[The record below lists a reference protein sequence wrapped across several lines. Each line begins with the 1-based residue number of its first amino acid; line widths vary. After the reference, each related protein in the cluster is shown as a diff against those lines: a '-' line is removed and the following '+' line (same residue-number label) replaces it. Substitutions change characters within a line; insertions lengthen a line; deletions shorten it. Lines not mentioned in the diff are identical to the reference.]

1 MSENWTRLEDKA
13 FPFIHIPGRS
23 AKPRQR
29 GLPIMADKG
38 LPLAYLDDVLDMAGD
53 YVDWL
58 KIGISSP
65 RIYSRDHL
73 RKKIEICHK
82 HDVRVFIAGDVTEMA
97 VMQGVMDSYFKE
109 CCDLGADG
117 VEIASAQ
124 IYIELRQ
131 KAALVRQAAATGLN
145 VIAEIG
151 KKGKAIWETT
161 PTTYFS
167 KEIKMLQD
175 AGAYKV
181 LIQGE
186 GVLEDVPQILEKPLL
201 ELASRHDINDIIFQA
216 KDNRAH
222 AWLIMNFGPE
232 VNMDVESNQI
242 VVVELCRR
250 GIRKRGLFGLIGTSA
265 VETE

>member
-1 MSENWTRLEDKA
+1 MKENWNRLEDKA
-13 FPFIHIPGRS
+13 FSFIQIPGRS

-29 GLPIMADKG
+29 GLTIMADKG
-38 LPLAYLDDVLDMAGD
+38 MPLAYLDDLLEMAGD
-53 YVDWL
+53 YVDWV

-65 RIYSRDHL
+65 RIYTREHI
-73 RKKIEICHK
+73 KKKVEICHK
-82 HDVRVFIAGDVTEMA
+82 HNVQVYIAGDVTEMA
-97 VMQGVMDSYFKE
+97 IMQGKMEEYFKE
-109 CCDLGADG
+109 CVDLGADG

-131 KAALVRQAAATGLN
+131 KAELVRQAAAAGLK
-145 VIAEIG
+145 VFAEIG

-167 KEIKMLQD
+167 KEIKMLQE
-175 AGAYKV
+175 AGAFKV

-186 GVLEDVPQILEKPLL
+186 GVLEDVPQIHEKPLF
-201 ELASRHDINDIIFQA
+201 ELLSRHELNDIVFQA
-216 KDNRAH
+216 KDNRAQT
-222 AWLIMNFGPE
+222 WLIMNFGPE

-250 GIRKRGLFGLIGTSA
+250 GIRKRGIFGLIGSA
-265 VETE
+265 EVE